1 MEMER
6 SFKRGMRK
14 SIHFKL
20 GLLIV
25 FLSILKVDKCIV

>member
-1 MEMER
+1 MEMKR
-6 SFKRGMRK
+6 SFERGMRK

-25 FLSILKVDKCIV
+25 FLSILKVDKCIG